1 MSEIKNV
8 NEYRGKMDKNIKKYV
23 LKTNK
28 KIDVLEIL
36 KDLDKYKPRRKGW
49 TWRKKLPKGTLLG
62 PFVYNQISENLEN
75 SQPLP
80 AAHYFKNIDPQPD
93 CIITSEIASGRFEDD
108 IRRFRMAV
116 YHGADHIMVIRTAG
130 QSHFDGL
137 IEGTP
142 EGVGGVPITRKQV
155 RASRK
160 ALDLIEDEVG
170 RPINF
175 HSYVSGVAG
184 PEIAVLFNEEGV
196 NGAHQDP
203 QYNILYR
210 GINMFRSFVDAAEA
224 KKIMAN
230 AKMLQIDGAH
240 NANATAKEAW
250 KVMPELL
257 VQHAINCAYSIK
269 AGMPKNL
276 IALSTVPPTSAP
288 APCIKVDL
296 PYAVALRD
304 FFEDFIFRAQMNT
317 RYMESCTR
325 EVTVSHTLNALISRL
340 TSAHLQST
348 ITPDEGRNVPWHYN
362 SIHGV
367 NTAKQSLIALDSIK
381 ELIEIKDEGILKE
394 KVREIKER
402 AILFLEEILK
412 VGGYFEAV
420 EKGFFV
426 DSGCYPERA
435 NDGIIRYK
443 EGGVA
448 AGTIFKRD
456 SDYFAPVC
464 SHFGYNNLSLAQKI
478 TGKRIIGKDLKKESK
493 DIKKDKEIKES
504 KNIEEI
510 NNNQIKNIQSIE
522 KDIYEKQVN
531 KEIDNKV
538 CDLIYGCTL
547 CVHDKISYIDEL
559 DEIDNVNVRL
569 KENKEYRLG
578 KKVKPEVQWAGDGV
592 IVLSMFLPV
601 DEKTSHFTSLK
612 IARKFGLKEP
622 EVIHKQIMHPAEG
635 TYVEV
640 KGIVPFSVDLEEIEM
655 PEIIPNLE
663 PEYMERIVREKDLKV
678 VAATVGE
685 DEHSVG
691 MREIIDIKHGGIEK
705 FGFKCYYLGTS
716 VPIDKVIDAAIEVD
730 AKIILISTI
739 ITHGEI
745 HRINMRRLNQLAIEK
760 GIRNKVI
767 LIAGGT
773 QIKDQMA
780 KEEGMDAG
788 FGRGTK
794 GIDVASFIIR
804 KITE

>member
-1 MSEIKNV
+1 MSEVKNK
-8 NEYRGKMDKNIKKYV
+8 NNGKQYS
-23 LKTNK
+23 LKPDE
-28 KIDVLEIL
+28 KIDVLKIL
-36 KDLDKYKPRRKGW
+36 KDLDEYKPRRKGW
-49 TWRKKLPKGTLLG
+49 TWRKKLSKGTKIG
-62 PFVYNQISENLEN
+62 EFIYDQVSEDLKN

-80 AAHYFKNIDPQPD
+80 AAHYFGNIDPQPD

-108 IRRFRMAV
+108 IRRFRMAA

-142 EGVGGVPITRKQV
+142 EGVGGVAITRKQV

-170 RPINF
+170 RPINY

-210 GINMFRSFVDAAEA
+210 GINMYRSFVDAAEA
-224 KKIMAN
+224 KKIMAD

-240 NANATAKEAW
+240 NANATAKKAW

-257 VQHAINCAYSIK
+257 VQHAINCVFSIK
-269 AGMPKNL
+269 AGMSENL

-288 APCIKVDL
+288 APCVKIDL

-304 FFEDFIFRAQMNT
+304 FFSDFIFRAQMNT

-325 EVTVSHTLNALISRL
+325 EVTVSHTLNSLISRL

-367 NTAKQSLIALDSIK
+367 NTAKQTLIALDSIK
-381 ELIEIKDEGILKE
+381 ELVEIKNEGMLKE

-435 NDGIIRYK
+435 NDGIVRYK
-443 EGGVA
+443 DGGVA
-448 AGTIFKRD
+448 AGTIIKRD
-456 SDYFAPVC
+456 KDYFAPVC
-464 SHFGYNNLSLAQKI
+464 CHFGYNNLSLAQEI
-478 TGKRIIGKDLKKESK
+478 TGKKIIGKDTEKESK
-493 DIKKDKEIKES
+493 DIEKGKKIKES
-504 KNIEEI
+504 KNTKKI
-510 NNNQIKNIQSIE
+510 S
-522 KDIYEKQVN
+522 
-531 KEIDNKV
+531 NKV
-538 CDLIYGCTL
+538 CDLIDGCTL

-559 DEIDNVNVRL
+559 DKVDNVNVRL
-569 KENKEYRLG
+569 RESKGHRTENKI
-578 KKVKPEVQWAGDGV
+578 KPEVQWSGDGV

-601 DEKTSHFTSLK
+601 DERTSHFASLE

-640 KGIVPFSVDLEEIEM
+640 KGTVPFSVDLEKIEM

-663 PEYMERIVREKDLKV
+663 PEYIERIAREKDLKV
-678 VAATVGE
+678 IAATVGE

-691 MREIIDIKHGGIEK
+691 MREIIDIKHDGIEK
-705 FGFKCYYLGTS
+705 FGFRCYYLGTS
-716 VPIDKVIDAAIEVD
+716 VPIDKVIDAAIEID

-760 GIRNKVI
+760 GIRDKVI

-773 QIKDQMA
+773 QIKDKMA

-804 KITE
+804 KLTENK

>member
-1 MSEIKNV
+1 MGEIKN
-8 NEYRGKMDKNIKKYV
+8 KNNRKQYS
-23 LKTNK
+23 LKSDE
-28 KIDVLEIL
+28 KIDVLKIL

-49 TWRKKLPKGTLLG
+49 TWRKKLPKGTKIG
-62 PFVYNQISENLEN
+62 QFIYGQVSEDLKN

-80 AAHYFKNIDPQPD
+80 AAHYFGNIDPQPD
-93 CIITSEIASGRFEDD
+93 CIITSEIASGRLEDD
-108 IRRFRMAV
+108 IRRFRMAA

-155 RASRK
+155 RVSRK

-210 GINMFRSFVDAAEA
+210 GINMYRSFVDAAEA
-224 KKIMAN
+224 KKIMAD

-240 NANATAKEAW
+240 NANATAKQAW

-257 VQHAINCAYSIK
+257 VQHSINCAFSIK
-269 AGMPKNL
+269 VGMPQKL

-288 APCIKVDL
+288 APCIKIDL

-317 RYMESCTR
+317 RYIESCTR
-325 EVTVSHTLNALISRL
+325 EVTVSHTLNSLISRL

-367 NTAKQSLIALDSIK
+367 NTAKQTLIALDSIR
-381 ELIEIKDEGILKE
+381 ELVEIKNEGILKE

-420 EKGFFV
+420 EQGFFV

-435 NDGIIRYK
+435 NDGIVRYK
-443 EGGVA
+443 DGGVA
-448 AGTIFKRD
+448 AGTIIKRD
-456 SDYFAPVC
+456 KDYFAPVC
-464 SHFGYNNLSLAQKI
+464 CHFGYNNLSLAQEI
-478 TGKRIIGKDLKKESK
+478 TGKKIVGKDIEKEREDIEKGKKT
-493 DIKKDKEIKES
+493 KES
-504 KNIEEI
+504 KNIGEI
-510 NNNQIKNIQSIE
+510 NNNQIKNNQSIDKE
-522 KDIYEKQVN
+522 IYKKQVN
-531 KEIDNKV
+531 KEINNKV
-538 CDLIYGCTL
+538 CDLIDGCTL
-547 CVHDKISYIDEL
+547 CVHEKISYIDEL
-559 DEIDNVNVRL
+559 DEVDNVNIRL
-569 KENKEYRLG
+569 SESEEYRTENRI
-578 KKVKPEVQWAGDGV
+578 KPEVQWAGDGV
-592 IVLSMFLPV
+592 IVLAMFLPV
-601 DEKTSHFTSLK
+601 DERTSHFASLE
-612 IARKFGLKEP
+612 IARKFGLKET

-635 TYVEV
+635 TYVEI
-640 KGIVPFSVDLEEIEM
+640 KGMVPFSIDLEEIEM

-663 PEYMERIVREKDLKV
+663 PEYIENIVREKDLKV

-716 VPIDKVIDAAIEVD
+716 VSIDKVIDAAIEVD

-745 HRINMRRLNQLAIEK
+745 HRINIRRLNQLAVEK
-760 GIRNKVI
+760 GIRDKVI

-780 KEEGMDAG
+780 KEEGLDAG

-804 KITE
+804 KLTE